1 MTVGQKYRKKQKKTF
16 GGGATHAEK
25 KKTPTEKNL
34 VRSVVS
40 VNKTRIKCPG
50 KKASKHIN
58 RIVFDAGFVA
68 APHPYHSYSMLSSP
82 YFILYYFIRF
92 RLFSISVINAW
103 HLVCLKIF
111 LFPYTLQIEQVLRD
125 SVIAS
130 GNFTIF
136 LAASQ

>member
-1 MTVGQKYRKKQKKTF
+1 MTVGQKYRKKQKNFWWRSHTR
-16 GGGATHAEK
+16 TEK
-25 KKTPTEKNL
+25 KKHRPKKNL

-68 APHPYHSYSMLSSP
+68 APHLHHSYSMLSSP